1 MFRVLI
7 LTSFLFGFVS
17 CQADTAPKNEHINN
31 HEETS
36 AISEDIISKPILD
49 TAELPTT
56 SAKEPQ
62 EVVKKISNTPDVPK
76 NVRPQTTKVKKSEIE
91 PKPIEKKQEITTEA
105 ATEEPIK
112 EVTEEIKEET
122 EELPKE
128 KTPEMVAPSH
138 DQWNQLLQKYVN
150 AKGDVNY
157 AGFKSNKAA
166 LQSYLDL
173 LAKNPPQNSWSR
185 NEQLAYWINAYNAY
199 TVKLIVDNYPINSI
213 MDLHG
218 GKPWDVKWI
227 KLGDKTYSLNNIEN
241 DIIRPKFN
249 EARIHFAVNCAAA
262 SCPPLLNQ
270 AFTATRLNSQLEK
283 QTRSFIN
290 NTSYNQIKSG
300 EVQIS
305 KIFEWYKSDFG
316 SSLIGYLNPYTEVD
330 IKKNAKVK
338 YKEYNW
344 SLNKQ

>member
-7 LTSFLFGFVS
+7 LTSLLFGFVS

-31 HEETS
+31 YEETS
-36 AISEDIISKPILD
+36 TTEAITSKPILD
-49 TAELPTT
+49 TAELATT
-56 SAKEPQ
+56 SEPQ
-62 EVVKKISNTPDVPK
+62 KPEEVVKKVSIIPDATK
-76 NVRPQTTKVKKSEIE
+76 SVRPKATEVKKSNDKPKPVEEKQAIATETTTEETNKEIPE
-91 PKPIEKKQEITTEA
+91 EIKDESPIEKA
-105 ATEEPIK
+105 
-112 EVTEEIKEET
+112 
-122 EELPKE
+122 
-128 KTPEMVAPSH
+128 PEMAAPSH

-150 AKGDVNY
+150 AKGNVNY
-157 AGFKSNKAA
+157 AGLKSNKAA

-173 LAKNPPQNSWSR
+173 LAKNPPQNSWSS

-241 DIIRPKFN
+241 DIIRPRFK

-283 QTRSFIN
+283 QTKSFIN

-316 SSLIGYLNPYTEVD
+316 SSLINYLNPYTEID

-338 YKEYNW
+338 FKEYNW

>member
-7 LTSFLFGFVS
+7 LTSLLFGFVS
-17 CQADTAPKNEHINN
+17 CQADTASQNEHINN

-36 AISEDIISKPILD
+36 IATEDITSKKVTD
-49 TAELPTT
+49 TAERAATAST
-56 SAKEPQ
+56 KEPL
-62 EVVKKISNTPDVPK
+62 EVTKKVSVIPDPPK
-76 NVRPQTTKVKKSEIE
+76 NVKPKTTEVKKTDDN
-91 PKPIEKKQEITTEA
+91 KPIENKQDIAAEA
-105 ATEEPIK
+105 PTGESSK
-112 EVTEEIKEET
+112 EVTEVIEDTKD
-122 EELPKE
+122 ELPIE
-128 KTPEMVAPSH
+128 KAPEMVAPSH

-150 AKGDVNY
+150 SKGDVNY
-157 AGFKSNKAA
+157 AGFKSNEAA

-173 LAKNPPQNSWSR
+173 LTKNPPQSSWSR

-199 TVKLIVDNYPINSI
+199 TVKLIVDNYPISSI

-227 KLGDKTYSLNNIEN
+227 RLGDKTYSLNNIEN
-241 DIIRPKFN
+241 DIIRPRFK

-270 AFTATRLNSQLEK
+270 AFTATRLNTQLEK
-283 QTRSFIN
+283 QTKSFIN
-290 NTSYNQIKSG
+290 NTSYNKIKPG

-316 SSLIGYLNPYTEVD
+316 SSLIDYLNPYTEID
-330 IKKNAKVK
+330 IKKNAQVK
-338 YKEYNW
+338 FKEYNW